1 MGKLNI
7 NSEVSID
14 ESELAESFVRASG
27 PGGQNVNKVSTAVEL
42 RFRPQDCPALSQE
55 AKERLAVLAG
65 RRLAASGD
73 LVIFCQKHRT
83 QEMNRSE
90 ARQRLADLVLRSL
103 EPPKPRVPTKPSKA
117 SIRRRLDEKR
127 RGSKLKAGRSASK
140 APDCS

>member
-1 MGKLNI
+1 MPKI
-7 NSEVSID
+7 TITDSVSID

-42 RFRPQDCPALSQE
+42 RFRPADCPALSE
-55 AKERLAVLAG
+55 GAKERLSALAG

-90 ARQRLADLVLRSL
+90 ARERLAQMVRECL

-117 SIRRRLDEKR
+117 SIRHRLEAKR
-127 RGSKLKAGRSASK
+127 RGSVVKAGRSAGKSLGD
-140 APDCS
+140 A